1 LPALI
6 QPKNINESSW
16 TKPVK
21 KSLKGSAQSVVSPL
35 AAAVISVDV
44 ELGQAVAAKQIIAT
58 VESMK
63 MQTALVAPVS
73 GVVLEIGVTVGQTV
87 QTGHVVCRITEVD
100 PPREEDKTPIDQQPQ
115 SDGPLEKLN
124 QQLHYSLDSGRQ
136 TAVNKRHAKGY
147 RTARENLAQLCD
159 TNSFVEYGQLAV
171 AAQRD
176 RISGENLKVQTAAD
190 GVITGLAT
198 INSEQFGSAATQVA
212 VIVNDY
218 TVLAG
223 TQGYFHHRKIDRIL
237 KQVQESF
244 LPVVMYTE
252 GGGGRPGDT
261 DVKTQIAGLDVPT
274 FASWAGLSGQVPM
287 IAVNNGYCFAGNA
300 ALFGCADI
308 RIATKTSWIGMA
320 GPAMI
325 EGGGLGSF
333 APTDIGPINVQAEN
347 GVVDL
352 VADDEGHAT
361 QLTQQCL
368 GYFQGTRDAWQYADQ
383 TELRDM
389 MPADRRYVYEVR
401 LIIKHLVDTHSFLE
415 LTPDYGC
422 AVVTGFARIEGRAIG
437 LIANDCQMLGGA
449 VDAEA
454 AEKTARFITL
464 CDNFDIPI
472 LSLCDSP
479 GFMVGPAS
487 EEQGA
492 VRRMAQLFIAGAKLN
507 TSLVTIFLRKGYG
520 LGAMAMAGGSFH
532 KPIYSAAWPSGEFGG
547 MGLEG
552 AVRLGFKKEL
562 AAMPDDAQREVLFT
576 ELVEKMYEQGKAT
589 EAAAH
594 LEIDA
599 VIDPAN
605 TRDLI
610 IKAFNSRTS

>member
-1 LPALI
+1 M
-6 QPKNINESSW
+6 
-16 TKPVK
+16 K
-21 KSLKGSAQSVVSPL
+21 KSNKGIPYSIVSPM
-35 AAAVISVDV
+35 AAAVVSVAVKSGQEV
-44 ELGQAVAAKQIIAT
+44 EQGEIIAT

-63 MQTALVAPVS
+63 MQTAIESPVA
-73 GVVLEIGVTVGQTV
+73 GTVVDLNVTVGETIQSN
-87 QTGHVVCRITEVD
+87 HEICRVEESIGSNSAVKKTQSKAVD
-100 PPREEDKTPIDQQPQ
+100 AQD
-115 SDGPLEKLN
+115 PLDMLN
-124 QQLHYSLDSGRQ
+124 QELESSLDSSR
-136 TAVNKRHAKGY
+136 TKAVTKRHSKGY
-147 RTARENLAQLCD
+147 RTARENLQQLCD
-159 TNSFVEYGQLAV
+159 DGSFVEYGQLAV

-176 RISGENLKVQTAAD
+176 RMSTDKLKSDTAAD

-198 INSEQFGSAATQVA
+198 INRDQFGEHATQVA
-212 VIVNDY
+212 IVINDY

-237 KQVQESF
+237 EQAKRSF

-261 DVKTQIAGLDVPT
+261 DVKIQIAGLDVPT
-274 FASWAGLSGQVPM
+274 FATWASLSGQVPM

-300 ALFGCADI
+300 ALFGCGDI

-325 EGGGLGSF
+325 EGGGLGNFS
-333 APTDIGPINVQAEN
+333 PTDIGPIKIQAEN

-352 VADDEGHAT
+352 VADDESHAT
-361 QLTQQCL
+361 ELAKQCL
-368 GYFQGTRDAWQYADQ
+368 SYFQGDNENWQCPDQ
-383 TELRDM
+383 LALREM
-389 MPADRRYVYEVR
+389 MPADRRYVYDVR
-401 LIIKHLVDTHSFLE
+401 SIITSLVDNESFIE
-415 LTPDYGC
+415 LTKAYGC
-422 AVVTGFARIEGRAIG
+422 AVITGFARIEGRAIG
-437 LIANDCQMLGGA
+437 LIANDCRMLGGA

-479 GFMVGPAS
+479 GFMLGPAS
-487 EEQGA
+487 EEQAA
-492 VRRMAQLFIAGAKLN
+492 VRRMAQLFVAGAKLS
-507 TSLVTIFLRKGYG
+507 TPLVTIFLRKGYG

-532 KPIYSAAWPSGEFGG
+532 KPIYSASWPSGEFGG

-562 AAMPDDAQREVLFT
+562 EAAADKEERETLFAQLLEQ
-576 ELVEKMYEQGKAT
+576 MYEQGKAT
-589 EAAAH
+589 EAASH

-599 VIDPAN
+599 VIDPAD
-605 TRDLI
+605 TRGVI
-610 IKAFNSRTS
+610 VRAFDSRLN

>member
-1 LPALI
+1 
-6 QPKNINESSW
+6 
-16 TKPVK
+16 VK
-21 KSLKGSAQSVVSPL
+21 KSNKGIPYSIVSPM
-35 AAAVISVDV
+35 AAAVVSVAVKSGQEV
-44 ELGQAVAAKQIIAT
+44 EQGEIIAT

-63 MQTALVAPVS
+63 MQTAIESPVA
-73 GVVLEIGVTVGQTV
+73 GTVVDLNVTVGETIQSN
-87 QTGHVVCRITEVD
+87 HEICRVEESIGSNSAVKKTQSKAVD
-100 PPREEDKTPIDQQPQ
+100 AQD
-115 SDGPLEKLN
+115 PLDMLN
-124 QQLHYSLDSGRQ
+124 QELESSLDSSR
-136 TAVNKRHAKGY
+136 TKAVTKRHSKGY
-147 RTARENLAQLCD
+147 RTARENLQQLCD
-159 TNSFVEYGQLAV
+159 DGSFVEYGQLAV

-176 RISGENLKVQTAAD
+176 RMSTDKLKSDTAAD

-198 INSEQFGSAATQVA
+198 INRDQFGEHATQVA
-212 VIVNDY
+212 VVINDY

-237 KQVQESF
+237 EQAKRSF

-261 DVKTQIAGLDVPT
+261 DVKIQIAGLDVPT
-274 FASWAGLSGQVPM
+274 FATWASLSGQVPM

-300 ALFGCADI
+300 ALFGCGDI

-325 EGGGLGSF
+325 EGGGLGNFS
-333 APTDIGPINVQAEN
+333 PTDIGPIKIQAEN

-352 VADDEGHAT
+352 VADDESHAT
-361 QLTQQCL
+361 ELAKQCL
-368 GYFQGTRDAWQYADQ
+368 SYFQGDNENWQCPDQ
-383 TELRDM
+383 LALREM
-389 MPADRRYVYEVR
+389 MPADRRYVYDVR
-401 LIIKHLVDTHSFLE
+401 SIITSLVDNESFIE
-415 LTPDYGC
+415 LTKAYGC
-422 AVVTGFARIEGRAIG
+422 AVITGFARIEGRAIG
-437 LIANDCQMLGGA
+437 LIANDCRMLGGA

-487 EEQGA
+487 EEQAA
-492 VRRMAQLFIAGAKLN
+492 VRRMAQLFVAGAKLS
-507 TSLVTIFLRKGYG
+507 TPLVTIFLRKGYG

-532 KPIYSAAWPSGEFGG
+532 KPIYSASWPSGEFGG

-562 AAMPDDAQREVLFT
+562 EAVADKEERETLFT
-576 ELVEKMYEQGKAT
+576 QLLDQMYERGKAT
-589 EAAAH
+589 EAASH

-599 VIDPAN
+599 VIDPAD
-605 TRDLI
+605 TRGVI
-610 IKAFNSRTS
+610 VRAFDSRLN